1 LIILYHANCND
12 GSASALA
19 AWMKLGDEGNSYIAV
34 SHGKPPPPEV
44 VGEDV
49 LIVDFSYPRDILLN
63 MKAKSVLILDHHI
76 SAQKALSEPF
86 PEHCNITVYF
96 DMTRSGA
103 MISWQHFFPDSEVP
117 LLIKYVQ
124 DRDIWINE
132 YPQSAFLT
140 YGLRVFSEQF
150 RDWRALIEDTDKL
163 QEAVNAG
170 ESIFTFIHQQSR
182 RIVASREIQNIG
194 GFDVPVIN
202 APGFMASD
210 ILHIVLVEDPDAPFV
225 ASYSDILDQGVRSY
239 SLRSEDHREDVS
251 LIAKKYG
258 GGGHRNASGFGVEL
272 EPVLVSE
279 K

>member
-1 LIILYHANCND
+1 
-12 GSASALA
+12 
-19 AWMKLGDEGNSYIAV
+19 MKLGDQGNSYIAV
-34 SHGKPPPPEV
+34 SHGKPPPTEV

-49 LIVDFSYPRDILLN
+49 LIVDFCYPRDILLN

-76 SAQKALSEPF
+76 SAQKDLADPF
-86 PEHCNITVYF
+86 PPHCNITAYF

-103 MISWQHFFPDSEVP
+103 MICWQHFFPDSDVP

-124 DRDIWINE
+124 DRDIWIND
-132 YPQSAFLT
+132 YPQSAYLT
-140 YGLRVFSEQF
+140 YGLSVFSEQF

-170 ESIFTFIHQQSR
+170 ESIFTFIHQQSQ
-182 RIVASREIQNIG
+182 RIVASRKRQNIG

-210 ILHIVLVEDPDAPFV
+210 ILHIVLIEDPSAPFV

-258 GGGHRNASGFGVEL
+258 GGGHRNASGFSIALEL
-272 EPVLVSE
+272 ALTPA